1 MKTEIN
7 NHSMVTC
14 WHKLKMRSWLLSW
27 VDGLILLYRCESCQQ
42 THNITH
48 RGAQMQGDQG
58 IDQLI
63 ALSSDTC
70 MSWIMSMSPLVDKV
84 GIQSWFEYFK
94 VPFSLHVWLDTEWYN
109 LPVTYISEDHCI
121 VVLYLKSQN
130 ECSRIKEASR
140 EFEFYKQDL

>member
-58 IDQLI
+58 IDRLI
-63 ALSSDTC
+63 ALSSDMC

-94 VPFSLHVWLDTEWYN
+94 VPFYLSVWTQSSITFSLL
-109 LPVTYISEDHCI
+109 TYLWRPLHCCISNPKI
-121 VVLYLKSQN
+121 S
-130 ECSRIKEASR
+130 AAG
-140 EFEFYKQDL
+140 